1 MRCSP
6 EVHSENMVMTE
17 NKRQQDCPPAP
28 DTPAD
33 QPPAGKKC
41 DPIPPTTPPTL
52 EEPKPCDFD
61 CDCPKTPGSNPTCI
75 DDLITKYNND
85 IAAADSA
92 KAFKADLDAILTKAK
107 AADSAYTRD
116 KYNALVK
123 AWVENDD
130 RIADLIRR
138 LVCSLP
144 CWKCLIE
151 CYVCQVL
158 DEMRISEVYLWS
170 DTAMPASVHNIYDKQ
185 YWYTRDIA
193 AKDRQF
199 QRIKGVLAAWD
210 NPAATIDA
218 ANKAN
223 KTLIDAISTLVGSE
237 NGKAAYDLFIKLVP
251 AHLAIAPPADKWK
264 TKIGKE
270 YTTFCECDVGTPDNC
285 CGPDVGVLS
294 FRQRLIGP
302 QPYLVD
308 PKDFFK
314 LICCLVEQ
322 RYAPAKDALAKAK
335 AEASTL
341 DDKIKAHVTSAGRAN
356 GGLAW
361 ADKAIRPAIPASIVC
376 CDEKLPSDDP
386 SQSSS
391 KQSAM

>member
-1 MRCSP
+1 
-6 EVHSENMVMTE
+6 
-17 NKRQQDCPPAP
+17 
-28 DTPAD
+28 
-33 QPPAGKKC
+33 
-41 DPIPPTTPPTL
+41 
-52 EEPKPCDFD
+52 
-61 CDCPKTPGSNPTCI
+61 
-75 DDLITKYNND
+75 
-85 IAAADSA
+85 
-92 KAFKADLDAILTKAK
+92 
-107 AADSAYTRD
+107 
-116 KYNALVK
+116 
-123 AWVENDD
+123 
-130 RIADLIRR
+130 
-138 LVCSLP
+138 
-144 CWKCLIE
+144 
-151 CYVCQVL
+151 VL

-199 QRIKGVLAAWD
+199 QRIKAVLAAWD
-210 NPAATIDA
+210 NPATTIDA